1 LEFFFNSTTNQTLI
15 VDTFRVIE
23 HNSKHPE
30 APLKILKERILT
42 FDVGFDTVSSPYLE
56 PFYRYLIERYTENG
70 VLMHWIRN
78 WRDFKS
84 LLPAAAEKEPEVLT
98 LDHLG
103 VGFQLYLFSLGA
115 AATIFT
121 VEVLI
126 ASVKKLEKKFIA
138 LYA

>member
-15 VDTFRVIE
+15 ADTFRVIE

-30 APLKILKERILT
+30 TALKILKERILT

-56 PFYRYLIERYTENG
+56 PFYRYLIERYIENG
-70 VLMHWIRN
+70 VLMYWIEN
-78 WRDFKS
+78 WRDFKN
-84 LLPAAAEKEPEVLT
+84 LRPAAAEKEPEVLT
-98 LDHLG
+98 LDQLS